1 LILPG
6 SNLESTKPWKSSKE
20 MNLVS
25 VFDLKAL
32 AETKFPKNEV
42 NEASFYPSG

>member
-1 LILPG
+1 
-6 SNLESTKPWKSSKE
+6 

-32 AETKFPKNEV
+32 AETKFPRKEV
-42 NEASFYPSG
+42 NEASLVPSG